1 MRNLFLTEFWS
12 FAQLQCLLDLS
23 LGFFGGASPQKV
35 DFRPEI
41 VKTDTSQW
49 YQQMILISK
58 NVTALEKYYPPW
70 N

>member
-41 VKTDTSQW
+41 VKTDTSQ
-49 YQQMILISK
+49 
-58 NVTALEKYYPPW
+58 
-70 N
+70 